1 MIRDSSTS
9 TTALSESKLHTKAL
23 QDYVINVADGC
34 THSCEFCYNKA
45 APQYRFDPGDKLA
58 NAGIDDP
65 AGQWGDYVLYRDELP
80 QHLARDLKRHRENG
94 TWKTTHRGQG
104 IVGLSFATDCFM
116 DRHAAQLTAAAI
128 TLLAVDERPIRV
140 LTRKPMV
147 AATLHGPLFE
157 TVAERGLIT
166 AGTSLPTLNN
176 DLLGV
181 IEPGAPPAD
190 RRVTGLAQLER
201 LGVPVF
207 VSVSPTYPTMTKADL
222 RAVFERIYDVLN
234 PTVIFHEPV
243 NPRAGNL
250 EDCIAAAEA
259 AGLNNLATGFQSL
272 TNPDEW
278 IAYALRHLRWAQELA
293 VELDLPLRL
302 WPDKTIETQA
312 SSKDEREWVAAWR
325 QRPTPE
331 EIGDGPACA
340 DPYPDLPTQQGTLDD
355 YTTTA

>member
-9 TTALSESKLHTKAL
+9 STALSKSKLHTKAL

-34 THSCEFCYNKA
+34 THGCEFCYNKA

-58 NAGIDDP
+58 NAGVDDP
-65 AGQWGDYVLYRDELP
+65 AGQWGDYVLYRDDLP
-80 QHLARDLKRHRENG
+80 QHLARDLERHRKSE
-94 TWKTTHRGQG
+94 TWKTTQRGQG
-104 IVGLSFATDCFM
+104 VVGLSFATDCFM

-147 AATLHGPLFE
+147 AATLHGPLFK
-157 TVAERGLIT
+157 TVADRGLIT
-166 AGTSLPTLNN
+166 AGTSLPTLND

-207 VSVSPTYPTMTKADL
+207 VSVSPTYPTMTKDDL
-222 RAVFERIYDVLN
+222 RAVFERINDVLD
-234 PTVIFHEPV
+234 PAVIFHEPV

-250 EDCIAAAEA
+250 EDCIAAAET
-259 AGLNNLATGFQSL
+259 AGLEDLATGFRSL
-272 TNPDEW
+272 TDHDEW
-278 IAYALRHLRWAQELA
+278 VAYALQHLRWAQELA

-302 WPDKTIETQA
+302 WPDKTLETKA
-312 SSKDEREWVAAWR
+312 RSKDEREWVAAWR

-331 EIGDGPACA
+331 EIGDGPACT
-340 DPYPDLPTQQGTLDD
+340 DPYPDLPSQQGALDD
-355 YTTTA
+355 YTTP